1 MLLSRLGTS
10 LMEKI
15 LVHKGVISDIRGEI
29 SWSGFP
35 ILPHLLPSFTIQRYS
50 QKESRFNG
58 VC

>member
-29 SWSGFP
+29 S
-35 ILPHLLPSFTIQRYS
+35 
-50 QKESRFNG
+50 
-58 VC
+58 